1 MLEET
6 EGHLGH
12 KELVV
17 VAVMTLHLGA
27 LSRDLLYAIIISAV
41 QLLQLVMKIVSFIS
55 EFLINTLN
63 IGNLV
68 IILQI

>member
-1 MLEET
+1 
-6 EGHLGH
+6 
-12 KELVV
+12 
-17 VAVMTLHLGA
+17 MTLHLGA

-41 QLLQLVMKIVSFIS
+41 QLLQLVMKIVSLIS
-55 EFLINTLN
+55 EFLIDTLN